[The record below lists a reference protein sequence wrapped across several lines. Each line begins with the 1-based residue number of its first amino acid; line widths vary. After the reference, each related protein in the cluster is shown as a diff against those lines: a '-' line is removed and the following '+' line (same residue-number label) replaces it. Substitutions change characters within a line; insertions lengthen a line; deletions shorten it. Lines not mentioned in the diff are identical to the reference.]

1 MSHPNQLQFVKS
13 VKEFYPHLFT
23 KTSVLEIGSLNIN
36 GSVRQFFEGCNYL
49 GVDLGPGLD
58 VDMVCQGHLLP
69 FTDDSF
75 DVVISCECL
84 EHDKH
89 WAETF
94 KKMCALSKNLV
105 IMTCATI
112 GRAEH
117 GTFTKDS
124 DAAPFTNDHYRNLSI
139 HDFVN
144 LVDFHR
150 IFKDFGF
157 VINSESHDIYFWGKK
172 Q

>member
-1 MSHPNQLQFVKS
+1 MSHSNQLQFVKS
-13 VKEFYPHLFT
+13 VREFYPHLFVNT
-23 KTSVLEIGSLNIN
+23 KVLEIGSLNIN
-36 GSVRQFFEGCNYL
+36 GSVRQFFKGCHYF
-49 GVDLGPGLD
+49 GVDLGPGKD
-58 VDMVCQGHLLP
+58 VDMVYQGHQVP
-69 FTDDSF
+69 FANDSF

-84 EHDKH
+84 EHDRH
-89 WAETF
+89 WPETF
-94 KKMCALSKNLV
+94 KKMCDLSKDLV

-112 GRAEH
+112 GRSEH
-117 GTFTKDS
+117 GTYAMAADS
-124 DAAPFTNDHYRNLSI
+124 APFTNDYYQNLSI

-172 Q
+172 